1 MENTMYRDTVTKEVD
16 DFLTTIDHFTNMQ
29 NNFGFSSVWSMLDC
43 GVQDSDYS
51 IFTDKLRQVVY
62 ECTSP
67 DATMEDIYAD
77 LKDGGKRSSVQVTS
91 WAVNGSIKALW
102 AAADSCIKQ
111 SGTHHCYI
119 EDFVLNDDG
128 TLELVT
134 GS

>member
-29 NNFGFSSVWSMLDC
+29 NNLGFSSVWSMLDC
-43 GVQDSDYS
+43 GVQDSNYS

-62 ECTSP
+62 ECISP